1 MPLSVLFV
9 DDEPQTLR
17 GLQRLIHSAGL
28 DWRVSIALNGE
39 AALDILGQQSIDVL
53 VTDLHMPGLSGRSLL
68 AECARLHPAVLRI
81 VLTADSEPQDMMT
94 VLATSHAV
102 LCKPC
107 PSETLIGRITRAVGL
122 RRFLDPA
129 EARALMSGL
138 PHLPT
143 IPRTYLTLHDE
154 MARLDPSE
162 SIIVSIID
170 ADPPVA
176 AQFLHVANSAY
187 FAPRAPIQRTLTAV
201 RALGFDIV
209 RAVVLE
215 RGIIAQFDPAKL
227 PHNFDSAGLWSH
239 CFRVAALARRI
250 ATINGGEAG
259 ERDAAFTAGLLHDL
273 GWLIVAANRPTA
285 YRTIAEAPRD
295 LPIADRSSLERRHA
309 GATHAEFAAYLLG
322 LWGLPDRIVEAVA
335 YHHTPLA
342 HLDPA
347 IGSVAG
353 SVAGCD
359 GALLA
364 VHVANALVEA
374 PADDPLRGLDPGLVD
389 HPLTRLHKT
398 EWIEAARAL
407 HP

>member
-17 GLQRLIHSAGL
+17 GLQRLTHSAGL

-39 AALDILGQQSIDVL
+39 TALDILGRHPVDVL
-53 VTDLHMPGLSGRSLL
+53 VTDLRMPGLSGRSLL
-68 AECARLHPAVLRI
+68 TECARLHPAILRI
-81 VLTADSEPQDMMT
+81 VLTADSDPQDMMT

-107 PSETLIGRITRAVGL
+107 PGETLIGRITRAVGL
-122 RRFLDPA
+122 RRFLDQP

-143 IPRTYLTLHDE
+143 IPRTYLALHDE

-162 SIIVSIID
+162 SAIVGIID

-187 FAPRAPIQRTLTAV
+187 FAPRAPIQRTLSAV

-227 PHNFDSAGLWSH
+227 PRNFDSAGLWAH

-250 ATINGGEAG
+250 AAINGGDSS

-273 GWLIVAANRPTA
+273 GWLILAANRPTA
-285 YRTIAEAPRD
+285 YRTIADAPRN
-295 LPIADRSSLERRHA
+295 LPIPERSALERQQA

-342 HLDPA
+342 HMDPA
-347 IGSVAG
+347 VRPLAEA
-353 SVAGCD
+353 VAGCD

-364 VHVANALVEA
+364 VHVANTLAEA
-374 PADDPLRGLDPGLVD
+374 PPDDPLRGLDPGLAD
-389 HPLTRLHKT
+389 HPLTRAHHA
-398 EWIEAARAL
+398 EWIDAARTT
-407 HP
+407 HN

>member
-1 MPLSVLFV
+1 MPLCVLFV

-17 GLQRLIHSAGL
+17 GLQRSIHSARL
-28 DWRVSIALNGE
+28 DWQVLAALNGE
-39 AALDILGQQSIDVL
+39 MALEVL
-53 VTDLHMPGLSGRSLL
+53 ARQPVDALITDLHMPGLSGRSLL

-81 VLTADSEPQDMMT
+81 VLTADSEPQDMLP
-94 VLATSHAV
+94 VLATSHTV

-107 PSETLIGRITRAVGL
+107 PVETLIGRITRAIGL
-122 RRFLDPA
+122 RRFLNQAD
-129 EARALMSGL
+129 ARTLMSGL

-143 IPRTYLTLHDE
+143 IPHTYLALHDE
-154 MARLDPSE
+154 MARSDPSE
-162 SIIVSIID
+162 AAIVAIID

-227 PHNFDSAGLWSH
+227 PHSFDSVGLWSH

-250 ATINGGEAG
+250 ALINGGDSG
-259 ERDAAFTAGLLHDL
+259 ECDAAFTAGLLHDL
-273 GWLIVAANRPTA
+273 GWLILAANRPGA
-285 YRTIAEAPRD
+285 YRIIAEASRD
-295 LPIADRSSLERRHA
+295 LPIAERSAQERRHA

-342 HLDPA
+342 HLDSTA
-347 IGSVAG
+347 VG

-364 VHVANALVEA
+364 VHLANTLAEA
-374 PADDPLRGLDPGLVD
+374 PVDDPCHGLDPGLIN
-389 HPLTRLHKT
+389 HPLTLRHMAK
-398 EWIEAARAL
+398 WIDAAQA
-407 HP
+407 HHA